1 MFVPSRFF
9 PKVLSLTAF
18 VALFPQALMAQA
30 QDPVLMQWELA
41 PLTVNPALVGLEE
54 GLSVN
59 VSSYNQWA
67 NASAGYMTQ
76 ATAIDFRSSAMSSG
90 LGLCWTNDQSGNGSL
105 VNNTLSFMW
114 SDGSS
119 LSDDSKIR
127 YGLSVDYLQSTVN
140 LSGLT
145 FADMIDPLL
154 GFIYET
160 EDMPST
166 TIRDFHM
173 GGGVAFSGD
182 RLQCGVAALHLFE
195 LNEYMIDGNW
205 TVPLRMNFHAKYMLP
220 LLSDDE
226 QQTVLSLTPHAL
238 FAQQSGFQQL
248 WSGIK
253 LQFKDRFRVGVLAIG
268 TDPSSSDLTT
278 LGFSLGARIGAVQI
292 DYGYGSTEVQSLTTT
307 TWASHNLNLRVV
319 LPELGN
325 GQPKTDSVSP
335 TVQ

>member
-1 MFVPSRFF
+1 MYPTPHFFSR
-9 PKVLSLTAF
+9 PLPLSAF
-18 VALFPQALMAQA
+18 VVLFLHAMIARA

-41 PLTVNPALVGLEE
+41 PLTVNPALVGLDE

-59 VSSYNQWA
+59 VSSYNQWV
-67 NASAGYMTQ
+67 NVSGGYMTQ

-90 LGLCWTNDQSGNGSL
+90 LGLLWTNDQSGNGALVDNVISL
-105 VNNTLSFMW
+105 MW

-119 LSDDSKIR
+119 LPDGSKIR
-127 YGLSVDYLQSTVN
+127 YGLSVDYLQSTIN

-145 FADMIDPLL
+145 FGDMIDPRR

-160 EDMPST
+160 NEDLPST

-173 GGGVAFSGD
+173 SGGVAFSGE
-182 RLQCGVAALHLFE
+182 RLQCGVAAMHLFE

-226 QQTVLSLTPHAL
+226 EQTVLSLTPHAL
-238 FAQQSGFQQL
+238 FAQQSGSQQL
-248 WSGIK
+248 WSGMK

-292 DYGYGSTEVQSLTTT
+292 DYGYGSTEVQGLTTT
-307 TWASHNLNLRVV
+307 TWASHNFNLRVV

-325 GQPKTDSVSP
+325 GQPKAVSP
-335 TVQ
+335 SNQ